1 MKTIMYIVIFAVIAY
16 LHNVFQNKVDK
27 VIIKE
32 ISETKVDSLLNIADK
47 IDKKIDKKIMTK
59 ISDTNYENDSLK
71 QVIKIKDYQ
80 IKKYKKRLN
89 IR

>member
-1 MKTIMYIVIFAVIAY
+1 MYIVIFAVIAY
-16 LHNVFQNKVDK
+16 LHSLFQKNEDK

-32 ISETKVDSLLNIADK
+32 ISQTKIDSLLNIADK
-47 IDKKIDKKIMTK
+47 IDKKIDKKIMNK

-71 QVIKIKDYQ
+71 QVIKKKDAQ
-80 IKKYKKRLN
+80 IKKCKKCIN